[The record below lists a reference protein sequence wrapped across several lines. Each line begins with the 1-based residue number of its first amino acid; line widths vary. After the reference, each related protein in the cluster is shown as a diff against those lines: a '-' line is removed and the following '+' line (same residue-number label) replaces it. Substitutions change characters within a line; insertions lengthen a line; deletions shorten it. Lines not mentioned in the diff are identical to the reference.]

1 MRLII
6 MMLAASI
13 CFGSPRVVRKPM
25 SFEATAYA
33 ARGETASGT
42 RCRVGMVAADP
53 RVLPLGT
60 RIRVSGPGAVGV
72 TGTYIVADTGAAVKG
87 RRIDI
92 RLPSRAAARKFGRQ
106 RVMVRVLQR
115 GIGKDDPKLGPK
127 VERAAAK

>member
-6 MMLAASI
+6 IVLAASI
-13 CFGSPRVVRKPM
+13 CFGKPRVVRKPM

-60 RIRVSGPGAVGV
+60 RIRVSGPAAVGV
-72 TGTYIVADTGAAVKG
+72 TGPYILGEAGAGWEGDALSSSPASHAG
-87 RRIDI
+87 ASQ
-92 RLPSRAAARKFGRQ
+92 SRK
-106 RVMVRVLQR
+106 
-115 GIGKDDPKLGPK
+115 
-127 VERAAAK
+127 

>member
-6 MMLAASI
+6 IVLAASI
-13 CFGSPRVVRKPM
+13 CFGKPRVVRKPM

-60 RIRVSGPGAVGV
+60 RIRVSRPGAVGV
-72 TGTYIVADTGAAVKG
+72 TGTYIVADTGAAGEG
-87 RRIDI
+87 RDV
-92 RLPSRAAARKFGRQ
+92 SSARPRPGA
-106 RVMVRVLQR
+106 VREMLKERGSGR
-115 GIGKDDPKLGPK
+115 GISAGM
-127 VERAAAK
+127 VE

>member
-1 MRLII
+1 MRFIM

-13 CFGSPRVVRKPM
+13 CFGNPRGVRKSM

-42 RCRVGMVAADP
+42 RSKAGIVAADP

-60 RIRVSGPGAVGV
+60 RIHVSAPGSGA

-92 RLPSRAAARKFGRQ
+92 RLPSQAAAKKFGRQ
-106 RVMVRVLQR
+106 RVTVRILQR
-115 GIGKDDPKLGPK
+115 GTGKDDPKLGPR
-127 VERAAAK
+127 VETAATR

>member
-6 MMLAASI
+6 IVLAASI
-13 CFGSPRVVRKPM
+13 CFGKPRVVRKPM

-72 TGTYIVADTGAAVKG
+72 TGTYIVAGTGG
-87 RRIDI
+87 
-92 RLPSRAAARKFGRQ
+92 GGEGGTHRQ
-106 RVMVRVLQR
+106 RRAEQGGV
-115 GIGKDDPKLGPK
+115 GGDGKG
-127 VERAAAK
+127 ERHAASVSEAYR